1 MVPSKEDIVRSL
13 ASNLVSCGMPSSDWR
28 EFFLHFLS
36 EQNEESLLLL
46 ESKTT
51 GYANLHWKS
60 LGIAIRN
67 FHYGTVEIYSDPA
80 MAYPDLANGPIPM
93 DEFFLRVAAEMIPM
107 LVECSAPV
115 YRSKGVIGWDGEPAE
130 PDGDSLA
137 QEVVASLDAMLDNL
151 TADEAS
157 IRMCCGYYLNG
168 TFGDGRQL
176 SDDDFTWISE
186 HVMELLPTL
195 GDTFITSGFH
205 RAHAEEILS
214 MDTVPLR
221 AGVL

>member
-1 MVPSKEDIVRSL
+1 VPKKEDLVESL
-13 ASNLVSCGMPSSDWR
+13 TGNLSSCGMPSSEWSD
-28 EFFLHFLS
+28 FFSHFLGS
-36 EQNEESLLLL
+36 QTEETLLLL

-51 GYANLHWKS
+51 GYTILHWKS

-80 MAYPDLANGPIPM
+80 MAYPDLTNGPIPM
-93 DEFFLRVAAEMIPM
+93 NEFFLRVAAEMIPM

-115 YRSKGVIGWDGEPAE
+115 FRSKGIVDWNGEPVE

-205 RAHAEEILS
+205 REHAEEVLS
-214 MDTVPLR
+214 MDTVPFR